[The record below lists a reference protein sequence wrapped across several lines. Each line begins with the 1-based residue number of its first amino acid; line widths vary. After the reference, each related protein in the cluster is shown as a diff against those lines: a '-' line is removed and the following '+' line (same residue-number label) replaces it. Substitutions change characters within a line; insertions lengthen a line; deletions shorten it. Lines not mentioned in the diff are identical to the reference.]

1 MLCAAVYLSFVFSVS
16 FLSMTEKEGGGRA
29 GGFRRPEKACKMAI
43 KMKIKT
49 GNIINEMVG
58 REREEEEEEKKER
71 DCNQHAPLFERS
83 PLAS

>member
-58 REREEEEEEKKER
+58 RERRRRRRKER
-71 DCNQHAPLFERS
+71 AGL
-83 PLAS
+83 

>member
-49 GNIINEMVG
+49 GNIINEMAQG
-58 REREEEEEEKKER
+58 EEKEREPSACVQFV
-71 DCNQHAPLFERS
+71 CNQHWRNVIFLP
-83 PLAS
+83 

>member
-1 MLCAAVYLSFVFSVS
+1 V
-16 FLSMTEKEGGGRA
+16 EEQGGGSG

-58 REREEEEEEKKER
+58 REEKKKKKKKKKKR
-71 DCNQHAPLFERS
+71 AGL
-83 PLAS
+83 

>member
-58 REREEEEEEKKER
+58 REEKKKTKKR
-71 DCNQHAPLFERS
+71 AGL
-83 PLAS
+83 